1 MAQARKEQQEVG
13 RYRKRMMV
21 DKIELI
27 FIALT
32 HILKGKSVR
41 FGMSKFIE
49 LEYRRNPAACTQ
61 PRKIKNPPFKLR
73 LTIK

>member
-1 MAQARKEQQEVG
+1 MAQARKEQQELR

-21 DKIELI
+21 DKIELD

-41 FGMSKFIE
+41 FETSKSIE
-49 LEYRRNPAACTQ
+49 STVGILQPAPNHA
-61 PRKIKNPPFKLR
+61 R
-73 LTIK
+73 